1 MAKYIIFL
9 SLAFLQYSCSSFKDG
24 VIQFRKEN
32 TVVFNENELNVLCIK
47 KYMENATNACD
58 TDTIIHVYYELS
70 YFDQDILNYNNL
82 RKINRK
88 AKPKSKDKIELFLFL
103 FYYICN
109 KNIYFS
115 LIWEDYQYEFAPV
128 IVIPETKDLIGH
140 VRHDDGSVYRFV
152 YRLIGDRIFD
162 QGIYELISE
171 GSIDNN

>member
-9 SLAFLQYSCSSFKDG
+9 SLTFLQYSCSSSKNG
-24 VIQFRKEN
+24 VIQYRKEN
-32 TVVFNENELNVLCIK
+32 AVIFNENELNVLCIK

-58 TDTIIHVYYELS
+58 TDTIIHVFHELR
-70 YFDQDILNYNNL
+70 YFDQDILNYNKL
-82 RKINRK
+82 REINRK
-88 AKPKSKDKIELFLFL
+88 AKPKSEDKIELFYF
-103 FYYICN
+103 FNVNFCN
-109 KNIYFS
+109 ENKHFTFD
-115 LIWEDYQYEFAPV
+115 WQKYQYEFAPV
-128 IVIPETKDLIGH
+128 TVVPETKDLIGH

>member
-9 SLAFLQYSCSSFKDG
+9 SLAFLQYSCSSSKDG

-32 TVVFNENELNVLCIK
+32 AVIFNENELNDLCIS
-47 KYMENATNACD
+47 KYLENAINACD
-58 TDTIIHVYYELS
+58 IDTTIHVYYELS
-70 YFDQDILNYNNL
+70 YFDREIIYYNKYNNKKL
-82 RKINRK
+82 KPNFDHKIKRTY
-88 AKPKSKDKIELFLFL
+88 KISSFICKNENI
-103 FYYICN
+103 FYFDWQ
-109 KNIYFS
+109 K
-115 LIWEDYQYEFAPV
+115 YQYEFAPV